1 MKATRRIFLFPA
13 LFLLFAC
20 AGLAQQ
26 FAGRA
31 MPKYAHPALDA
42 QFAQYE
48 VYRLDPAALSDFLS
62 DEEGEVTLRLELGA
76 HQWLLR
82 MAPSE
87 IIDPEYRL
95 RVAQPGG
102 SVVTLPSQATHIAWS
117 GEVLAPDGL
126 EAALTVTPEVI
137 YGYAAFADEDW
148 FIEPVWYFVPSAPRD
163 LVVVYAA
170 TDVRPGGGTCAAIEL
185 AGYERPAVPQPP
197 PDKNTGNG
205 PEAVVTN
212 CYEVELAIASDWLM
226 YQKYGSVAAV
236 ESHNVGVMNNVAT
249 NWDNE
254 FAHEI
259 QFVIVEQFVSSCS
272 SCDPW
277 TSSTDAGD
285 LLSSF
290 TSWGPTGFT
299 ATHDLGQLW
308 TDRDFDGSTV
318 GIAWLGVVCTSYRYH
333 CLQDFSSNADFLR
346 VLTSHEIGHNFNASH
361 NNPSCGCI
369 MDPAVNNTNTWSA
382 QSVNTINTYISNLLS
397 QGNCLSAC
405 SSTQVPPVADFTA
418 SPTSGC
424 APLTVQYTDLSSNNP
439 TSWQWSFPGGSP
451 SSSTQQNPVVTYS
464 TPGSYDATLV
474 ASNAAGSSTETK
486 TGFIT
491 VEGAPLASFTY
502 VVSGLTATFTNTTT
516 GNALS
521 YLWDFGDGNIS
532 TQSDPVHTY
541 AQDGFYQVSLTAT
554 NACGSTVFVQTLTV
568 FVPPQADF
576 SASPT
581 TGCAPLT
588 VQFTDEST
596 PNVLN
601 WSWTFEG
608 GVPGSSTAQNPAVQY
623 QAPGTY
629 GVTLTVSNPAG
640 TDTWSVSDY
649 ITVNIEPV
657 AAFLFAVNADTV
669 AFVNQSVGADSYL
682 WNFGDGTTSTDANP
696 VHVYA
701 EDGTYTV
708 TLTATNEC
716 GSTTTSQ
723 TVTILTPPQADF
735 SASPTSGCAPLTV
748 QFTDQSSSNVL
759 AWEWHFE
766 GGAPA
771 ISADQNPVV
780 VYDTPGTWDVTL
792 IVHNGAGSDTMAM
805 PDLITVNEGP
815 TAAFVAVVNFDTVAF
830 VNASQNAT
838 SYLWNFGDGS
848 TSTDANPT
856 HIYAEDGTYTVILT
870 ATNACGSHTAA
881 QQLTISTQPQAGLS
895 ANATSGCAPFTVQF
909 TDQSS
914 ANVTSWQWTF
924 EGGNPSSST
933 DQNPVVTYQSAGV
946 YGVTL
951 TVSNAAGSDTVAYPG
966 YIAVGDV
973 PSAAFGA
980 SQHLDTVWLSNNS
993 TDATSYWWD
1002 FGDGTTST
1010 ASDPMHVYASD
1021 GTYAIV
1027 LVATNDCGTDT
1038 AQQQVTIVTPPQ
1050 AGLSAN
1056 ATSGCAP
1063 FTVQFTDQSS
1073 ANATSWQWTF
1083 EGGSPSSSTDQNP
1096 VVTYQSA
1103 GVYGVTLTV
1112 SNAAGSDTVSY
1123 PGYIEVGDVP
1133 SAAITSVSI
1142 NGATVSLGSNTVGAD
1157 SILWDFGDGTTST
1170 EASPQH
1176 TYTAD
1181 DAYTVVLTATNACG
1195 TATADTLVVIATE
1208 APVAAFTSDQQ
1219 EGCPGMVVQFEN
1231 LSSANAA
1238 WFEWSFPGGTP
1249 AASTE
1254 PEPVVTYTQPG
1265 MFDVTLIAGNA
1276 LGADTFTLAGWIVVQ
1291 APPAA
1296 AFSYAVN
1303 DTTAAVAFTDESAGA
1318 ASWFWDFGDGTTS
1331 TEPSPVHAYGQVGT
1345 FSVML
1350 VVGNDCGT
1358 DTLLQDV
1365 VITGVQ
1371 PTAMFSADVTS
1382 GCAPLTI
1389 QFTDLSTGNVTGWQ
1403 WTFPGGTPATSTQQH
1418 PLVTYTQPGAY
1429 DVTLEVTNIAG
1440 SHMLVQT
1447 QYIVVEGPPQA
1458 DFTWAADSLSVQ
1470 FDNNTSGAT
1479 SYWWDFGDGATAME
1493 ANPVHVYAEAG
1504 TYEVTLVAANDCGSD
1519 TISQTVQLTLTG
1531 LTAPPFARD
1540 LRIFPNPND
1549 GWFTIEVA
1557 GNRRLQLELVDAW
1570 GRTVYRDEMDGGAS
1584 PRRQIDGRHLPKGIY
1599 LLRLTD
1605 GQAVWYE
1612 KIAIQ

>member
-1 MKATRRIFLFPA
+1 MKTACRTFLFSV

-31 MPKYAHPALDA
+31 LPGYDHSVLDQ
-42 QFAQYE
+42 QFARYE

-62 DEEGEVTLRLELGA
+62 GEAGDVTLKLDLGA

-82 MAPSE
+82 LAPSE
-87 IIDPEYRL
+87 IIAPDYRL
-95 RVAQPGG
+95 RVAQAGG
-102 SVVTLPSQATHIAWS
+102 SVATWPSQADHIAWS

-126 EAALTVTPEVI
+126 EAALTVTEEMI
-137 YGYAAFADEDW
+137 YGYVAFADEDW
-148 FIEPVWYFVPSAPRD
+148 FVEPVWYFVPSAPRD

-170 TDVRPGGGTCAAIEL
+170 SDVRPNAGTCAAIEL
-185 AGYERPAVPQPP
+185 AGYERPDVPQPP
-197 PDKNTGNG
+197 DKDAGNG
-205 PEAVVTN
+205 PEAVVVTN

-285 LLSSF
+285 LLNSF
-290 TSWGPTGFT
+290 TAWGPSGFT

-308 TDRDFDGSTV
+308 TDRDFDGSTI
-318 GIAWLGVVCTSYRYH
+318 GIAWIGSVCTAYRYH
-333 CLQDFSSNADFLR
+333 CLQDFSTNADYLR
-346 VLTSHEIGHNFNASH
+346 VLTSHEIGHNFDAGH

-369 MDPAVNNTNTWSA
+369 MDPAVSNTNTWSA
-382 QSVNTINTYISNLLS
+382 QSVNTINNYINSLLS

-405 SSTQVPPVADFTA
+405 STTQAPPVADFTA
-418 SPTSGC
+418 TPTTGC
-424 APLTVQYTDLSSNNP
+424 APLTVQYTDLSTNNP

-451 SSSTQQNPVVTYS
+451 SSSTQQNPEVTYS
-464 TPGSYDATLV
+464 TPGSYDATLT

-486 TGFIT
+486 TDFIT
-491 VEGAPLASFTY
+491 VEGAPSASFSY
-502 VVSGLTATFTNTTT
+502 VISGLTVTFLNTTT

-521 YLWDFGDGNIS
+521 YLWDFDDGTIS

-554 NACGSTVFVQTLTV
+554 NACGSTVFVQTLSV

-596 PNVLN
+596 PNVLT
-601 WSWTFEG
+601 WSWSFEG
-608 GVPGSSTAQNPAVQY
+608 GVPGSSNDQNPVVQY

-682 WNFGDGTTSTDANP
+682 WNFGDGHTSTDVHP
-696 VHVYA
+696 VHVYD

-708 TLTATNEC
+708 MLTATNEC

-723 TVTILTPPQADF
+723 TVTILTPPRADF
-735 SASPTSGCAPLTV
+735 TATPTTGCVPLTV

-771 ISADQNPVV
+771 VSTNQNPVV

-805 PDLITVNEGP
+805 PDLITVDEGP
-815 TAAFVAVVNFDTVAF
+815 TAAFVAVVNFDTAAF

-838 SYLWNFGDGS
+838 SYLWNFGDGT

-856 HIYAEDGTYTVILT
+856 HVYAEDGTYTVILT
-870 ATNACGSHTAA
+870 AANVCGSHTAT
-881 QQLTISTQPQAGLS
+881 QQITISTLPQAGLS

-909 TDQSS
+909 ADESS
-914 ANVTSWQWTF
+914 ANVT
-924 EGGNPSSST
+924 G
-933 DQNPVVTYQSAGV
+933 
-946 YGVTL
+946 
-951 TVSNAAGSDTVAYPG
+951 
-966 YIAVGDV
+966 
-973 PSAAFGA
+973 
-980 SQHLDTVWLSNNS
+980 
-993 TDATSYWWD
+993 
-1002 FGDGTTST
+1002 
-1010 ASDPMHVYASD
+1010 
-1021 GTYAIV
+1021 
-1027 LVATNDCGTDT
+1027 
-1038 AQQQVTIVTPPQ
+1038 
-1050 AGLSAN
+1050 
-1056 ATSGCAP
+1056 
-1063 FTVQFTDQSS
+1063 
-1073 ANATSWQWTF
+1073 WQWTF
-1083 EGGSPSSSTDQNP
+1083 EGGSPSSSTDPNP

-1123 PGYIEVGDVP
+1123 PGYISVGEVP

-1142 NGATVSLGSNTVGAD
+1142 NGATVSLSSSVVGAD

-1170 EASPQH
+1170 EAAPQH

-1195 TATADTLVVIATE
+1195 TATVDTLVVIATE

-1238 WFEWSFPGGTP
+1238 WFAWSFPGGMP
-1249 AASTE
+1249 ATSTD
-1254 PEPVVTYTQPG
+1254 PDPVVTYTQPG
-1265 MFDVTLIAGNA
+1265 TYDVTLIAGNA

-1291 APPAA
+1291 APPQAG
-1296 AFSYAVN
+1296 FSYVVN
-1303 DTTAAVAFTDESAGA
+1303 DTTATVAFTDESSGA
-1318 ASWFWDFGDGTTS
+1318 DSWYWDFGDGTTS
-1331 TEPSPVHAYGQVGT
+1331 TEPSPVHGYSQVGT
-1345 FSVML
+1345 FTVTL
-1350 VVGNDCGT
+1350 VVGNACGA
-1358 DTLLQDV
+1358 DTLYQDV
-1365 VITGVQ
+1365 LVAGIQ
-1371 PTAMFSADVTS
+1371 PVALFSADVTS
-1382 GCAPLTI
+1382 GCAPLTV
-1389 QFTDLSTGNVTGWQ
+1389 QFTDESQGNVTAWQ
-1403 WTFPGGTPATSTQQH
+1403 WSFPGGTPASSTEQH

-1429 DVTLEVTNIAG
+1429 DVTLEVSNVAG
-1440 SHMLVQT
+1440 NHMLVQT
-1447 QYIVVEGPPQA
+1447 QYILVQGPPEA
-1458 DFTWAADSLSVQ
+1458 AFAWTADSLSVQ
-1470 FDNNTSGAT
+1470 FDNTTSDAT
-1479 SYWWDFGDGATAME
+1479 SYWWDFGDGSSAME
-1493 ANPVHVYAEAG
+1493 ANPVHTYAEAG
-1504 TYEVTLVAANDCGSD
+1504 TYEVTLVATNDCGSD
-1519 TISQTVQLTLTG
+1519 TISQTVQVTLTA
-1531 LTAPPFARD
+1531 LTAPPFARE

-1549 GWFTIEVA
+1549 GWFTIEVL
-1557 GNRRLQLELVDAW
+1557 GDWRLQLELVDAW
-1570 GRTVYRDEMDGGAS
+1570 GRTVYRDQMDGGAS
-1584 PRRQIDGRHLPKGIY
+1584 PRLRIDGRHLPKGIY